1 MKGIYGTRNFFVFM
15 VPPFGVLDI
24 WWVETA
30 KKHTFGVYTFQ
41 LVPRF
46 AVKLFPVGCAQDT
59 VNSAVF

>member
-46 AVKLFPVGCAQDT
+46 AVKLFPVHRIP
-59 VNSAVF
+59 